1 MLVVKNKTIRAA
13 SAVAVLLG
21 GLVLPLAAS
30 AAEGANALDEGKKIA
45 FDRAAGN
52 CLACHAIKGGESPG
66 NIGPPLMDMQKRF
79 KDKAALRA
87 QIWDPMVR
95 NPLTTMPPFG
105 RNQILTEQ
113 QLDKVTDFIWT
124 L

>member
-1 MLVVKNKTIRAA
+1 MLAVKKKTIRAA
-13 SAVAVLLG
+13 SAVAMLLG
-21 GLVLPLAAS
+21 GLVLPLAAG
-30 AAEGANALDEGKKIA
+30 AAEGASAADQGKKIA

-52 CLACHAIKGGESPG
+52 CLACHAMAGGESPG
-66 NIGPPLMDMQKRF
+66 NIGPPLVAMKSRF

-105 RNQILTEQ
+105 RNRILTEQ
-113 QLDKVTDFIWT
+113 DIDKVAEFIWT